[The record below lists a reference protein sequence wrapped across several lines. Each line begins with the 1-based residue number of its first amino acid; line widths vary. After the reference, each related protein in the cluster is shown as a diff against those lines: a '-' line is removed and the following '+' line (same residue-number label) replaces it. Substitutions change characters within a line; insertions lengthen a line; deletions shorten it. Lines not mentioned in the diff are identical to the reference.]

1 MSRARI
7 GVLASGG
14 GSNLQSILDHLR
26 SLGESRGGDVVLVAS
41 NRPDAGALARAERA
55 GVASVVLQSPH
66 APAGAE
72 MADALRAHAVDVIAL
87 AGYMRHV
94 PSEVTHAYHGRMVN
108 VHPALLPSFGG
119 PGMYGPRVHRA
130 VIAANAPESGPTVHF
145 VDEVYDHGAVILQWP
160 VPVLP
165 GDDAHALARRVLRA
179 EHMLYPR
186 VVDALAGGRVRLGAD
201 GRVEGHMTRARLAT
215 MDPALDDD
223 ELAATLDQAL
233 ARALARAPTR

>member
-1 MSRARI
+1 MNRARI

-14 GSNLQSILDHLR
+14 GSNLQAILDHLR
-26 SLGESRGGDVVLVAS
+26 SLGDARGGDVVLVAS

-66 APAGAE
+66 APAGADL
-72 MADALRAHAVDVIAL
+72 AAALREHDVDLIAL

-94 PSEVTHAYHGRMVN
+94 PPEVTHAYHGRMVN

-119 PGMYGPRVHRA
+119 PGMYGTRVHRA
-130 VIAANAPESGPTVHF
+130 VIAANAAESGPTVHF

-160 VPVLP
+160 VPVLA
-165 GDDAHALARRVLRA
+165 GDDERALAARVLRV
-179 EHMLYPR
+179 EHLLYPR
-186 VVDALAGGRVRLGAD
+186 VVDAVAAGRVRLGAD
-201 GRVEGHMTRARLAT
+201 GRVDGDIARVRLAT

-223 ELAATLDQAL
+223 DLAATLDRTLAL
-233 ARALARAPTR
+233 AHTR